1 MKEVLIYGALVA
13 AILGASVPVIQNLT
27 NKAGDL
33 STQINTKVDAESQK
47 ISDLLTNSGGS
58 GNSGSGT

>member
-27 NKAGDL
+27 NTANNL
-33 STQINTKVDAESQK
+33 STQINSSVDTEAQK
-47 ISDLLTNSGGS
+47 ITDLLTGGS
-58 GNSGSGT
+58 SGSDS